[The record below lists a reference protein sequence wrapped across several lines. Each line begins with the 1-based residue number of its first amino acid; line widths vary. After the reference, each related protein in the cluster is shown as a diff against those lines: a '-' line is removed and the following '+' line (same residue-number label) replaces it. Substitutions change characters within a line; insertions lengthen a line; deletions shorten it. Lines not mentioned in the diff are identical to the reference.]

1 MQETQSSCKCDWV
14 VYNEFIIMN
23 NVNRIPPSTVAPK
36 TVMNSF
42 MDSSPIKLNTYVIFV
57 FFFYFV

>member
-1 MQETQSSCKCDWV
+1 
-14 VYNEFIIMN
+14 MN